1 MEEKDHKVYYETE
14 LMDLTMRELYDISK
28 EQKLKN
34 YTSFRKEDLIQ
45 EICLVSQGKKKVVRK
60 KRGRKSKAELEK
72 MRLEQEHQE
81 DVTSTKDSAKADEIL
96 DKSDDIVTKESSDT
110 ENDGAK
116 RPKLM
121 FPPKR
126 YSADKENESNKEEVI
141 DNTEADVVAEKVQED
156 KPINNKTK
164 IENLQYKGDSQGTGK
179 GVLEI
184 HPDGYGFLRVAY
196 VPNPEDIYMAPSQ
209 IRKFNLRNGDYVE
222 GIVRHPSKASEKYS
236 AMLRVS
242 SINDMN
248 AQEMKDR
255 PIFEKMVPIFPED
268 RIILEIPGK
277 NSFTLR
283 LIELFSPIGKGQ
295 RGMIVSP
302 PKAGKTTVIK
312 RIAQAI
318 SINHPEVI
326 LMIVLVDERPE
337 EVTDMERSV
346 KAQVIH
352 STFDQLPEN
361 HIRVVELAMERAKR
375 LVELG
380 KDVVVLMDGIT
391 RLTRA
396 YNLVMTP
403 TGRTLTGG
411 LDTSAI
417 HGPKRVLGAA
427 RNIDGGG
434 SLTMIATAL
443 IETGSRM
450 DEVIYEEYKGTGNME
465 LVLDRK
471 LSEKGLFPAIE
482 INKSGTRRDELLYEP
497 EVKRRIW
504 SLRRFLSN
512 LDTDEALRKLY
523 KWMKDSKSN
532 EQFLRSIVSEER
544 SR

>member
-1 MEEKDHKVYYETE
+1 MDTDNKNKVYHEND
-14 LMDLTMRELYDISK
+14 LVDLTMRELYEISK

-34 YTSFRKEDLIQ
+34 YTSFRKEDLIN
-45 EICLVSQGKKKVVRK
+45 EICLVSQGKKKIVRK
-60 KRGRKSKAELEK
+60 KRGRKSKAELERMK
-72 MRLEQEHQE
+72 QEQ
-81 DVTSTKDSAKADEIL
+81 DYDETIH
-96 DKSDDIVTKESSDT
+96 SDDVSQSSDEEDKA
-110 ENDGAK
+110 ENIDKVSSSEQVNGSEK

-126 YSADKENESNKEEVI
+126 YTADKDKESKEEIPQKNNI
-141 DNTEADVVAEKVQED
+141 DQASARKTNEVKAPYNSVK
-156 KPINNKTK
+156 IN
-164 IENLQYKGDSQGTGK
+164 NLQYKGDSQGSGS

-196 VPNPEDIYMAPSQ
+196 VPNPDDIYMAPSQ
-209 IRKFNLRNGDYVE
+209 IRKFNLRNGDFVE

-242 SINDMN
+242 SINGINTQDMK
-248 AQEMKDR
+248 ER
-255 PIFEKMVPIFPED
+255 PVFEKMVPIFPED
-268 RIILEIPGK
+268 RLILEIPGK

-283 LIELFSPIGKGQ
+283 LIELFAPIGKGQ

-318 SINHPEVI
+318 SVNHPEVI

-375 LVELG
+375 LVEMG

-532 EQFLRSIVSEER
+532 EQFLRSIVSEDR
-544 SR
+544 NR